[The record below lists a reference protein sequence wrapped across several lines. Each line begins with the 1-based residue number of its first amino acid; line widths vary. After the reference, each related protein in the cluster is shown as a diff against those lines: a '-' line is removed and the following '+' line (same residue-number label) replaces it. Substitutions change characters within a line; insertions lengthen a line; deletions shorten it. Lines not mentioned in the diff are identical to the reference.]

1 MTTEN
6 PKNTVALSADGLKAI
21 TVENNSYVLRV
32 MFNGEWVRSY
42 FWDQE
47 IADMMRKIPTEPMYA
62 LKWANKA
69 SGVPY
74 A

>member
-1 MTTEN
+1 MTTES

-32 MFNGEWVRSY
+32 MFNGEWLRSY

-47 IADMMRKIPTEPMYA
+47 IANMMRKIPTEPMYA